1 MAEDPKAF
9 LSVAQ
14 INEQLNQQEM
24 EKELN
29 KNKFKNELK
38 SFRRASSVD
47 YKQVD
52 INLLRK

>member
-1 MAEDPKAF
+1 
-9 LSVAQ
+9 
-14 INEQLNQQEM
+14 M
-24 EKELN
+24 EKEQN